1 MLKALYFEL
10 ILSAMQEDFLHY
22 VWQHQYFDRTDLH
35 TTDGQLITVLK
46 PGYRNADAGPDFL
59 TARLQLGEVE
69 WNGAVEIHLKASDWH
84 RHQHQT
90 DAKYDQVILHVV
102 YEADQPVERLDGS
115 MVPALPLAAR
125 IAPDLLRAYQ
135 SLLNQPAAL
144 LPCATQLPLVPEV
157 TRTSMV
163 ERALLERLELKAAGV
178 SALHQ
183 RLGDDWEATTYHTL
197 AAAFGFQKNSEPL
210 ARLAKALPLAV
221 LRRHRHDVVQLEALL
236 FGQAGFLEENEVSAR
251 DEYIARLRREFEF
264 LRHKYSLHGTGLAV
278 HEWNF
283 LRLRPAN
290 FPPVRLA
297 QLAAVLH
304 ARPALFDA
312 LLTAADLPTLM
323 KFFQVPTA
331 EYWRGHFRPG
341 VAGKV
346 PGLGKSSIHLLITNV
361 VVPLRVAYAR
371 HIGQPELVESA
382 VALLSLLPAEHNH
395 LTDDYAAL
403 GFQHRS
409 SADSQGLL
417 ALHRTYCAP
426 RRCLHC
432 AVGSRIL
439 QRNLV
444 TR

>member
-1 MLKALYFEL
+1 
-10 ILSAMQEDFLHY
+10 MQEDFLHY
-22 VWQHQYFDRTDLH
+22 VWQHQYFDKIDLR
-35 TTDGQLITVLK
+35 TTDGQLVTVLK

-59 TARLQLGEVE
+59 TARLQLDDVE

-90 DAKYDQVILHVV
+90 DPKYDQVVLHVV
-102 YEADQPVERLDGS
+102 LEADQPVQRLDGS
-115 MVPALPLAAR
+115 IVPALALASR
-125 IAPDLLRAYQ
+125 IAPDLLRAYHN
-135 SLLNQPAAL
+135 LLEEPTSA
-144 LPCATQLPLVPEV
+144 LPCAPQLQMVPEI

-163 ERALLERLELKAAGV
+163 ERALLERVELKASVV
-178 SALHQ
+178 SDLHQ
-183 RLGDDWEATTYHTL
+183 RLTNDWEATAYHTL
-197 AAAFGFQKNSEPL
+197 ATAFGFQKNSEPL

-221 LRRHRHDVVQLEALL
+221 IRRHRHDLLQLEALV
-236 FGQAGFLEENEVSAR
+236 FGQAGFLEEAGASVE
-251 DEYIARLRREFEF
+251 DEYTAALRREFNF
-264 LRHKYSLHGTGLAV
+264 LRHKYSLHGTALAA

-290 FPPVRLA
+290 FPTVRLA

-304 ARPALFDA
+304 VRPALFDA
-312 LLTAADLPTLM
+312 MLTAADLPTLT
-323 KFFQVPTA
+323 KFFQVPTST
-331 EYWRGHFRPG
+331 YWREHYRPG

-346 PGLGKSSIHLLITNV
+346 PGFGKSSIHLLITNV

-371 HIGQPELVESA
+371 HTGQAELVESA

-395 LTDDYAAL
+395 ITDDYAAL

-417 ALHRTYCAP
+417 ALHRAYCTP

-432 AVGSRIL
+432 AVGSRIM